1 MALLE
6 EIIEEMIEV
15 IVTKVIEEAIE
26 VVSIGIIIMIVMVE
40 TEDLN
45 LDNIIKTTTEVAI
58 EVVTEIQINLIIS
71 ESLIIIEIS
80 TNLTQITCLMTMKIC

>member
-1 MALLE
+1 
-6 EIIEEMIEV
+6 MIEV

-40 TEDLN
+40 TGDLN

>member
-1 MALLE
+1 M
-6 EIIEEMIEV
+6 IEEMIEV

-26 VVSIGIIIMIVMVE
+26 VVSTGIIIMIVMVE

-45 LDNIIKTTTEVAI
+45 LDNIIKTTTKVAI

-80 TNLTQITCLMTMKIC
+80 TNQNQITCLMTMKIC